1 MATLTSAST
10 VDDARE
16 CYADNLSYETDGSV
30 TKARAF
36 IEACKYL
43 LLTLPKSIGVTGGT
57 NAAMSPE
64 LIQRQLEYAQ
74 RWVALNNTSSNG
86 GSVRHL
92 SFRNLRD

>member
-10 VDDARE
+10 VNDARAA
-16 CYADNLSYETDGSV
+16 YFDNLSYETDGSV

-36 IEACKYL
+36 IEACNYL
-43 LLTLPKSIGVTGGT
+43 LLTLPKSIGTGDT

-64 LIQRQLEYAQ
+64 LIQKQLDFAR

-86 GSVRHL
+86 GGVRHL